1 MKECRIIIISEET
14 GDLLK
19 NELIEEDLADQ
30 ISGIVE
36 DGFVD
41 NYEECEEVCST
52 VAKML
57 DEIGISTEDHDE
69 MIKELEDLKF
79 VKKEVNPEYIEKLK
93 KVKKTKGKTYGN
105 MKEFDKDFKV

>member
-1 MKECRIIIISEET
+1 MKECRIIIINEET

-41 NYEECEEVCST
+41 NYEECETICST
-52 VAKML
+52 VTSML
-57 DEIGISTEDHDE
+57 DNIGIATEDHDE
-69 MIKELEDLKF
+69 MISELEDLKL
-79 VKKEVNPEYIEKLK
+79 VKKENGNG
-93 KVKKTKGKTYGN
+93 KVKKKVLKLVK
-105 MKEFDKDFKV
+105 KEEK